1 MDMIAFLLLLG
12 MFLRW
17 KLVNSFKECKKME
30 NIMEQV
36 FQGNV
41 VVNLKK
47 TLIMRVFHWGF
58 ADVQ

>member
-17 KLVNSFKECKKME
+17 KLVNGFKECKKME

-47 TLIMRVFHWGF
+47 TLIMRVCEK
-58 ADVQ
+58 